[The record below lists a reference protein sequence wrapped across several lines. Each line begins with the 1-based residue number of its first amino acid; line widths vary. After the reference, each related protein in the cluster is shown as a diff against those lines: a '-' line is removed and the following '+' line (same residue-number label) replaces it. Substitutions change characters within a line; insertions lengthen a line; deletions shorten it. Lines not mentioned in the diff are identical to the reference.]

1 MKLINEAIHAALI
14 FVPLHEIPT
23 AIEAF
28 LEHLGRSNEKG
39 RPKQIEL
46 FQQQLRPASGATG
59 TPSTEP
65 PPATTSALSTASQR
79 PAPGRPLT
87 QRVACEAWRV
97 MTLINAAIRAAQIL
111 IPLHKIPT
119 DLGAFLEHL
128 GRSNEMTRPKQI
140 DLFLRDLRPV
150 PG

>member
-1 MKLINEAIHAALI
+1 MRLINEAIHAALI

-28 LEHLGRSNEKG
+28 LEHLGRSNEKS

-46 FQQQLRPASGATG
+46 FQQQLWYASGATG
-59 TPSTEP
+59 PPSTVP
-65 PPATTSALSTASQR
+65 PPASASASSTASQH
-79 PAPGRPLT
+79 PAPGRPLA

-97 MTLINAAIRAAQIL
+97 MTLVNAAIRAAHVF

-128 GRSNEMTRPKQI
+128 AHSNEMTRPKQI
-140 DLFLRDLRPV
+140 DLFLRDLRPI